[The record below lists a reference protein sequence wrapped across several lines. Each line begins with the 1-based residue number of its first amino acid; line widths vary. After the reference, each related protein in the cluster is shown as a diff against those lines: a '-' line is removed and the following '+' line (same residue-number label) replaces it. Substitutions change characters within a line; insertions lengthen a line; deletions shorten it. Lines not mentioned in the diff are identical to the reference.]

1 MQARGILDAMTEGA
15 AWPAWV
21 RDRLAGRRPGHAA
34 AKVLAL
40 LATKQR
46 EMSYASTAAAAR
58 LAGVNVAT
66 VVRTAQLLE
75 FSGWPALRAEVR
87 SRFLSGLSAAQV
99 LSEHDRT
106 CAGPARSTV
115 LRDLANLQGLST
127 LIDQDQVIRVARLI
141 ADARVTL
148 VLGSGSFAAPGL
160 QLAHLA
166 QTIGH
171 DVRLHQVG
179 GTALVNAATLL
190 RPGDVLVVF
199 HLWRSPREVLN
210 AATIAAEAGA
220 AVVVVADH
228 VRPEFAERATET
240 LLVPSEGASMF
251 PSLVAAITVVQAIVA
266 ALVALDPEGA
276 ALASDRIEG
285 LWEHFDLFPPVVR

>member
-1 MQARGILDAMTEGA
+1 MDEDATWPGWVQAR
-15 AWPAWV
+15 V
-21 RDRLAGRRPGHAA
+21 AGRRPGRGA

-40 LATKQR
+40 LGTQQR
-46 EMSYASTAAAAR
+46 EMSYASTAAAAS

-66 VVRTAQLLE
+66 VVRTAQLLG

-99 LSEHDRT
+99 LSEHDPT
-106 CAGPARSTV
+106 SEGPARATV
-115 LRDLANLQGLST
+115 LRELANLQALST
-127 LIDQDQVIRVARLI
+127 MIDQDQIIRVAQLV

-210 AATIAAEAGA
+210 AASIAAETGA

-251 PSLVAAITVVQAIVA
+251 PSLVAAITVVQSIVA
-266 ALVALDPEGA
+266 ALVGLDAEGA
-276 ALASDRIEG
+276 ARASDRIEG
-285 LWEHFDLFPPVVR
+285 RWEDFDLFPPPGQ